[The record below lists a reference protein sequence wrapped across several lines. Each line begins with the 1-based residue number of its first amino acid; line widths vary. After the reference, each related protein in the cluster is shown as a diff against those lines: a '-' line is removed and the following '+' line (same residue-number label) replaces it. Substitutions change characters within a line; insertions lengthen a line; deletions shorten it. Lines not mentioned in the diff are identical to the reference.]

1 MKKIVEVEKGTFN
14 NETYEDTWVT
24 LELNKEDYE
33 WVEDDYGRRDA
44 LVIENVDDFSN
55 IIIGDDI
62 IVEFKDMPLIPA
74 AHRRMYM
81 TIKEIADNK
90 IICR

>member
-1 MKKIVEVEKGTFN
+1 MKKIVEVERGTFN
-14 NETYEDTWVT
+14 NEAYEDTWVT

-33 WVEDDYGRRDA
+33 WVENDYGRRDT

-62 IVEFKDMPLIPA
+62 IVEFLDIHLGEA
-74 AHRRMYM
+74 GRRMYM
-81 TIKEIADNK
+81 EVKEITDNK
-90 IICR
+90 IICK

>member
-1 MKKIVEVEKGTFN
+1 M
-14 NETYEDTWVT
+14 T

-33 WVEDDYGRRDA
+33 WVENDYGRHDT

-62 IVEFKDMPLIPA
+62 IVEFLDIHLGEA
-74 AHRRMYM
+74 GRRMYM
-81 TIKEIADNK
+81 EVKEITDNK
-90 IICR
+90 IICK

>member
-14 NETYEDTWVT
+14 NEAYEDTWVT

-33 WVEDDYGRRDA
+33 WVENDYGRRDT

-62 IVEFKDMPLIPA
+62 IVEFLDIRLGEA
-74 AHRRMYM
+74 GRRMYM
-81 TIKEIADNK
+81 EVKEIIDNK
-90 IICR
+90 IICK

>member
-14 NETYEDTWVT
+14 NEAYEDTWVT

-33 WVEDDYGRRDA
+33 WVENDYGRRDT

-62 IVEFKDMPLIPA
+62 IVEFLDIRLGEA
-74 AHRRMYM
+74 GRHMYM
-81 TIKEIADNK
+81 EVKEIIDNK
-90 IICR
+90 IICK

>member
-1 MKKIVEVEKGTFN
+1 MKKIVEIERGTFN
-14 NETYEDTWVT
+14 NEAYEDTWVT

-33 WVEDDYGRRDA
+33 WVENDYGRRDT

-62 IVEFKDMPLIPA
+62 IVEFLDIHLGEA
-74 AHRRMYM
+74 GRRMYM
-81 TIKEIADNK
+81 EVKEITDNK
-90 IICR
+90 IICK

>member
-1 MKKIVEVEKGTFN
+1 MKKIVEVERSTFN
-14 NETYEDTWVT
+14 NEAYEDTQVT

-33 WVEDDYGRRDA
+33 WVENDYGRRDT

-62 IVEFKDMPLIPA
+62 IVEFLDIHLGEA
-74 AHRRMYM
+74 GRRMYM
-81 TIKEIADNK
+81 EVKEITDNK
-90 IICR
+90 IICK

>member
-14 NETYEDTWVT
+14 NEAYEDTWVT

-33 WVEDDYGRRDA
+33 WVENDYGRRDT

-62 IVEFKDMPLIPA
+62 IVEFLDIHLGEA
-74 AHRRMYM
+74 GRRMYM
-81 TIKEIADNK
+81 EVKEITDNK
-90 IICR
+90 IICK

>member
-1 MKKIVEVEKGTFN
+1 MKKIVEVEKDTFN

-33 WVEDDYGRRDA
+33 WVENDYGRRDT

-62 IVEFKDMPLIPA
+62 IVEFLDIHLGEA
-74 AHRRMYM
+74 GRRMYM
-81 TIKEIADNK
+81 EVKEITDNK
-90 IICR
+90 IICK

>member
-14 NETYEDTWVT
+14 NEAYEDTWVT
-24 LELNKEDYE
+24 LELDKGDYE

-62 IVEFKDMPLIPA
+62 IVEFLDIHLGEA
-74 AHRRMYM
+74 GRRMYM
-81 TIKEIADNK
+81 EVKEITDNK
-90 IICR
+90 IICK

>member
-1 MKKIVEVEKGTFN
+1 MKKIVEVERSTVN
-14 NETYEDTWVT
+14 NEAREDTWVT

-33 WVEDDYGRRDA
+33 WVENDYGRRDT

-62 IVEFKDMPLIPA
+62 IVEFLDIHLGEAGRCMC
-74 AHRRMYM
+74 MEV
-81 TIKEIADNK
+81 KEITDNK
-90 IICR
+90 IICK